1 MLTFSEP
8 NILIDDNGHAC
19 VSDFGLASIAHG
31 KYSTG
36 VRSDKGHTV
45 RWSAP
50 EVLFGTVPAS
60 KQADMFAFGMVVIEV
75 RCDARYQVPGY
86 HWCVIFRRCSPG
98 KFLSIIQSPRRLHT
112 KL

>member
-1 MLTFSEP
+1 MTCSKP
-8 NILIDDNGHAC
+8 NILIAGDGHAR

-36 VRSDKGHTV
+36 VKSDKGHTV

-60 KQADMFAFGMVVIEV
+60 KQADMFAFGMVVVEV
-75 RCDARYQVPGY
+75 RTVFDRYRDAETLDPKPSVLVSY
-86 HWCVIFRRCSPG
+86 RCSPG
-98 KFLSIIQSPRRLHT
+98 RFRSII
-112 KL
+112 